1 MPFFSILSKTTQAM
15 NKPETLQILGPHH
28 LPYAENLQNY
38 MEAPICKHKGVFWC
52 QSAVCRGQHRLGSWV
67 INTTFF
73 HFCTETAG
81 ALRKLCLVERA
92 PHIFQA
98 LSPLKI
104 ERMPLQVSLSVFCSL
119 SGTGVQRTSRSWT
132 DGDIVLELVKTLK
145 KKSVNV
151 FSENHSIR
159 IVWVERDIEDI

>member
-1 MPFFSILSKTTQAM
+1 M
-15 NKPETLQILGPHH
+15 
-28 LPYAENLQNY
+28 
-38 MEAPICKHKGVFWC
+38 
-52 QSAVCRGQHRLGSWV
+52 

-73 HFCTETAG
+73 HFRTETAG